1 MWHKFL
7 TSSLTIVLIIAFSMA
22 ITFSTNSADA
32 QSLWKVNS
40 DTPGTT
46 PTTSTPEEGS
56 NTSTI
61 IYVAMGVAVVGALLY
76 KFVFKKNKD
85 VDSTSTEQ
93 TGSLLLHGNS
103 KVVEQFVNNNLPLE
117 QPPVNLFF
125 GVRRDNIASE
135 EKTYV
140 LGLSVKF

>member
-76 KFVFKKNKD
+76 
-85 VDSTSTEQ
+85 
-93 TGSLLLHGNS
+93 
-103 KVVEQFVNNNLPLE
+103 
-117 QPPVNLFF
+117 
-125 GVRRDNIASE
+125 
-135 EKTYV
+135 
-140 LGLSVKF
+140 

>member
-85 VDSTSTEQ
+85 ADSTSTEQ

-117 QPPVNLFF
+117 QPPVNLF
-125 GVRRDNIASE
+125 
-135 EKTYV
+135 
-140 LGLSVKF
+140 